1 MSGSIKGRVASVRMD
16 RVLGETRPNLE
27 KIGTSLKRPVLA

>member
-1 MSGSIKGRVASVRMD
+1 MSENLKGRVASVQMD

>member
-1 MSGSIKGRVASVRMD
+1 MSENLKGRVAIVQMD